1 MNDAITL
8 EETERATARRVY
20 RVRVSGEK
28 VAARAAER
36 LKELGKTVRLPGFRP
51 GKTPAAVLEQRYGDK
66 ARAEAIQR
74 LGAEA
79 ADKALALG
87 ELAASLELSIDKAE
101 AVEFRLA
108 VTHLAELAPLD
119 FAAVKLERLSAPQ
132 SALGLL
138 GLTAESAA
146 NLLDHHLRQQVLDY
160 LDTAYRFPVAP
171 QLVAREHAVI
181 RRAAEEALA
190 SASNT
195 QADREAIEAELGSIA
210 ERRVRL
216 GAVIVEMT
224 RRYEIVPLE
233 EELQRERHG
242 REPLAQTWDRLRE
255 DKLIGLVVSR
265 AHVIDRQATVEELR
279 ELAEAAG

>member
-1 MNDAITL
+1 M
-8 EETERATARRVY
+8 RR
-20 RVRVSGEK
+20 
-28 VAARAAER
+28 
-36 LKELGKTVRLPGFRP
+36 
-51 GKTPAAVLEQRYGDK
+51 
-66 ARAEAIQR
+66 
-74 LGAEA
+74 
-79 ADKALALG
+79 
-87 ELAASLELSIDKAE
+87 
-101 AVEFRLA
+101 
-108 VTHLAELAPLD
+108 LAELAPLD
-119 FAAVKLERLSAPQ
+119 FAAVELERLSAPQ

-171 QLVAREHAVI
+171 QLAAREHAVI
-181 RRAAEEALA
+181 RRAADEALA
-190 SASNT
+190 SAPT
-195 QADREAIEAELGSIA
+195 TLADREAIEAELSAIA

-233 EELQRERHG
+233 EELLRERRH

-279 ELAEAAG
+279 ELRQPGEKITGLRLYTAPPIDCAGYAVNRRTHSTRPGSLPSIPRHRSSGPEPLPLDTQVTGQ